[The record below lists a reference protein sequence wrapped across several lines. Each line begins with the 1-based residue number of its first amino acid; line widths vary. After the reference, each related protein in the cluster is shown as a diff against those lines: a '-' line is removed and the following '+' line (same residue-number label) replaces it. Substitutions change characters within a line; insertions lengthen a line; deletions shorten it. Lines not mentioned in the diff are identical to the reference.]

1 MHHDLSLVLDA
12 DGCVVPRH
20 VYEREQAKRQEKAKM
35 RRKQPTTDQYVT
47 VAIFLALCAFFG
59 YLYFG

>member
-1 MHHDLSLVLDA
+1 MKQ
-12 DGCVVPRH
+12 R
-20 VYEREQAKRQEKAKM
+20 AK
-35 RRKQPTTDQYVT
+35 PTTDQYIT